1 MGEQVELTVPKRLH
15 GSRLDKALSTLL
27 GVSRALAKE
36 SVEQG
41 VLVDGVAARA
51 SDRVTV
57 GQQIVARRRRAEF
70 DLVAEAVDFDVEV
83 EEPDF
88 LVVNKPPGLVVHPGS
103 ARTTATLAAGLLFRY
118 PDIEQ
123 AGQPGRWGIVH
134 RLDRDTSGLMIV
146 ARTPEAYRAL
156 SQQIRDRRVD
166 RRYVA
171 LVDGEPRAPTGTIE
185 APIGRDPVRP
195 TRRAVVRGG
204 KPAVTHFEV
213 LSVYKDSEASLLEV
227 RLETG
232 RTHQIRVHM
241 SSIGHQVIGDRVYAR
256 KVTLASA
263 PRVFLHAHHL
273 GLTHPSTGERVEAE
287 APLPGDL
294 QRILDGMSGLP
305 G

>member
-1 MGEQVELTVPKRLH
+1 MDDQVELTVPEELD
-15 GSRLDKALSTLL
+15 GSRLDKAVSTLL
-27 GVSRALAKE
+27 GVSRALARE
-36 SVEQG
+36 AVEQG
-41 VLVDGVAARA
+41 VLVDGVEAGA
-51 SDRVTV
+51 SDRVGV
-57 GQQIVARRRRAEF
+57 GQQIVARRCRVGF
-70 DLVAEAVDFDVEV
+70 DLAAEAVDFDVEV

-103 ARTTATLAAGLLFRY
+103 GRTRGTLAAGLIFRY

-123 AGQPGRWGIVH
+123 SGRPGRWGIVH

-171 LVDGEPRAPTGTIE
+171 LVDGELGAPTGTIE
-185 APIGRDPVRP
+185 APIGRDPGSP
-195 TRRAVVRGG
+195 IRRAVVRGG
-204 KPAVTHFEV
+204 KPAVTHFEA
-213 LSVYKDSEASLLEV
+213 LSVYEDSEASLLEV

-263 PRVFLHAHHL
+263 PRVFLHSHRL
-273 GLTHPSTGERVEAE
+273 GLTHPSTGERLEVK

-294 QRILDGMSGLP
+294 QQVLDGMSG
-305 G
+305 

>member
-1 MGEQVELTVPKRLH
+1 MGERVELTVPKRLH

-57 GQQIVARRRRAEF
+57 GQQIVARRRRAGF

-103 ARTTATLAAGLLFRY
+103 APTTATLAAGLIFRY

-171 LVDGEPRAPTGTIE
+171 LVDGEPQAPTGTIE

-213 LSVYKDSEASLLEV
+213 LSVYQDSEASLLEV

-241 SSIGHQVIGDRVYAR
+241 SSIGHQVIGDWVYAR

-273 GLTHPSTGERVEAE
+273 GLTHPSTGERVEVE